1 MGIKNLNVFLRKNC
15 PKVFEEIHISEYAYK
30 KVAIDTSLF
39 LCKYKAIYGDKWL
52 VAFINLVSI
61 LRKNEIHCVFIY
73 DNGSPPEKEDEK
85 AERVRQREKNKER
98 VYELELSLEK
108 YHNTGEIDDNLL
120 NLYSSIKEKPQKRLF
135 SDKIKIDSSFD
146 IKLVTQKID
155 KMRSNILN
163 ISEEDF
169 TFTEELFSILNIPF
183 YKAPLEAETTC
194 ADLCKRGIV
203 DAVLSEDTDVLA
215 YGCPVFLTKID
226 IINETCVRLRYG
238 DILKSIEL
246 DENQFLDL
254 CIMCGCD
261 YNKNIPKVGPENA
274 FKYLKKYN
282 SIEGIENNTSL
293 DTSSLK
299 YVRTREL
306 FKNYKEIELNSVP
319 FCGFPDFDKLKDFI
333 TKQNIDKHV
342 ELNFEKIKKNFTY
355 NNIIIEE
362 DEDYEEEVKND
373 KDKVNDDKDDVE
385 EVEVEV
391 EVEVEEDM

>member
-1 MGIKNLNVFLRKNC
+1 MGIKNLNVFMRKNC
-15 PKVFEEIHISEYAYK
+15 PEVYEEIHISEYAYK

-39 LCKYKAIYGDKWL
+39 LCKYKAIYGEKWL

-98 VYELELSLEK
+98 VYDLELSLEK
-108 YHNTGEIDDNLL
+108 YFNTGEIDDNLL
-120 NLYSSIKEKPQKRLF
+120 NLYYTIKEKPQKRLF
-135 SDKIKIDSSFD
+135 TDKLKTDTLFD
-146 IKLVTQKID
+146 IKLVKQKID

-169 TFTEELFSILNIPF
+169 TFTEELFAILNIPF

-215 YGCPVFLTKID
+215 YSCPIFLTKID
-226 IINETCVRLRYG
+226 IINETCVRLCHQ
-238 DILKSIEL
+238 DILKSLEL

-261 YNKNIPKVGPENA
+261 YNKNIPKVGPETA
-274 FKYLKKYN
+274 YKYLKKYN
-282 SIEGIENNTSL
+282 SIEGLESNLSL
-293 DTSSLK
+293 DTSFLK

-306 FKNYKEIELNSVP
+306 FKNYREIEVNSVP
-319 FCGFPDFDKLKDFI
+319 FCGFPDFDKLKEFV
-333 TKQNIDKHV
+333 TTQNIHKHI
-342 ELNFEKIKKNFTY
+342 ELKFEKIKKNFTH

-362 DEDYEEEVKND
+362 DDEENTNEEVEIDVEKNEEEEVEI
-373 KDKVNDDKDDVE
+373 DVE
-385 EVEVEV
+385 KNE
-391 EVEVEEDM
+391 EEDEI

>member
-1 MGIKNLNVFLRKNC
+1 MGIKNLNVFMRKNC
-15 PKVFEEIHISEYAYK
+15 PEVYEEIHISEYAYK

-39 LCKYKAIYGDKWL
+39 LCKYKAIYGEKWL

-98 VYELELSLEK
+98 VYDLELSLEK
-108 YHNTGEIDDNLL
+108 YFNTGEIDDNLL
-120 NLYSSIKEKPQKRLF
+120 NLYYTIKEKPQKRLF
-135 SDKIKIDSSFD
+135 TDKLKTDTLFD
-146 IKLVTQKID
+146 IKLVKQKID

-169 TFTEELFSILNIPF
+169 TFTEELFAILNIPF

-215 YGCPVFLTKID
+215 YSCPIFLTKID
-226 IINETCVRLRYG
+226 IINETCVRLCHQ
-238 DILKSIEL
+238 DILKSLEL

-261 YNKNIPKVGPENA
+261 YNKNIPKVGPETA
-274 FKYLKKYN
+274 YKYLKKYN
-282 SIEGIENNTSL
+282 SIEGIESNLSL
-293 DTSSLK
+293 DTSFLK

-306 FKNYKEIELNSVP
+306 FKNYREIEVNSVP
-319 FCGFPDFDKLKDFI
+319 FCGFPDFDKLKEFV
-333 TKQNIDKHV
+333 TTQNIHKHI
-342 ELNFEKIKKNFTY
+342 ELKFEKIKKNFTH

-362 DEDYEEEVKND
+362 DDEENTNEEVEIDVEKNEEEEVEI
-373 KDKVNDDKDDVE
+373 DVE
-385 EVEVEV
+385 KNE
-391 EVEVEEDM
+391 EEDEI

>member
-1 MGIKNLNVFLRKNC
+1 MGIKNLNVFMRKNC
-15 PKVFEEIHISEYAYK
+15 PEVYEEIHISEYAYK

-39 LCKYKAIYGDKWL
+39 LCKYKAIYGEKWL

-98 VYELELSLEK
+98 VYDLELSLEK
-108 YHNTGEIDDNLL
+108 YFNTGEIDDNLL
-120 NLYSSIKEKPQKRLF
+120 NLYYTIKEKPQKRLF
-135 SDKIKIDSSFD
+135 TDKLKTDTLFD
-146 IKLVTQKID
+146 IKLVKQKID

-169 TFTEELFSILNIPF
+169 TFTEELFAILNIPF

-215 YGCPVFLTKID
+215 YSCPIFLTKID
-226 IINETCVRLRYG
+226 IINETCVRLCHQ
-238 DILKSIEL
+238 DILKSLEL

-261 YNKNIPKVGPENA
+261 YNKNIPKVGPETA
-274 FKYLKKYN
+274 YKYLKKYN
-282 SIEGIENNTSL
+282 SI
-293 DTSSLK
+293 
-299 YVRTREL
+299 
-306 FKNYKEIELNSVP
+306 
-319 FCGFPDFDKLKDFI
+319 
-333 TKQNIDKHV
+333 
-342 ELNFEKIKKNFTY
+342 
-355 NNIIIEE
+355 
-362 DEDYEEEVKND
+362 
-373 KDKVNDDKDDVE
+373 
-385 EVEVEV
+385 
-391 EVEVEEDM
+391 

>member
-108 YHNTGEIDDNLL
+108 YYNNGEIDDNLL

-146 IKLVTQKID
+146 IKIVTQKID

-215 YGCPVFLTKID
+215 YSCPVFLTKID
-226 IINETCVRLRYG
+226 TINETCVRVQHK
-238 DILKSIEL
+238 DILKSLEL
-246 DENQFLDL
+246 EENQFLDL

-282 SIEGIENNTSL
+282 SIEGIESNMLSL
-293 DTSSLK
+293 DTSILK

-306 FKNYKEIELNSVP
+306 FKNYKQIELNSVP

-333 TKQNIDKHV
+333 SKQNIDKHI
-342 ELNFEKIKKNFTY
+342 ELNFEKIKKNFTH
-355 NNIIIEE
+355 NNIVIE
-362 DEDYEEEVKND
+362 YE
-373 KDKVNDDKDDVE
+373 VE
-385 EVEVEV
+385 EVNDNKEVADDNKEEV
-391 EVEVEEDM
+391 VEDTELTEV